1 MGASGADPG
10 EESLYYYL
18 RSQVRFEELSEP
30 MARAVECVLESLNS
44 SGWLDEPDADLAAH
58 AGVDGD
64 TVARAVEVVQGLEP
78 AGVAARTLSECLT
91 LQLERRGERGL
102 PLTIAKSY
110 LEAMSSGPLQSD
122 CPGDRGQPG
131 GNPRCLQGDPGVESK
146 AGGGLRPPRGFGLHH
161 SGPGG
166 GQL

>member
-64 TVARAVEVVQGLEP
+64 TVAGRWRWYRGWSQRGWRPGPCPNASLCSWS
-78 AGVAARTLSECLT
+78 AGENGV
-91 LQLERRGERGL
+91 
-102 PLTIAKSY
+102 
-110 LEAMSSGPLQSD
+110 
-122 CPGDRGQPG
+122 CP
-131 GNPRCLQGDPGVESK
+131 
-146 AGGGLRPPRGFGLHH
+146 
-161 SGPGG
+161 
-166 GQL
+166 